1 MRRTGLVEIVRPRD
15 LAEAVRLAAEQGK
28 PLAGGTDLFVRVRKG
43 TEAAPF
49 LVYVGELAEVRG
61 IRETASGIEIGAAA
75 THAEI
80 LAHPVTER
88 FPILWLALQTIG
100 SPAIRAMGT
109 LGGNLANAS
118 PAGDGL
124 IPLYLLEARVNLV
137 GPTGE
142 RVLGVE
148 EFVRGPG
155 KTALGQGELIRSI
168 FVPFPRDGSYPY
180 FRKVGRRKALYIAVA
195 SLGALVWLE
204 DGVIREARLALGS
217 VAPTVVRPREIER
230 ALAGRPLTAE
240 ALTEL
245 RDALSSVAR
254 PISDLRASADYRRQ
268 VAGNILLDLA
278 HTVQTTGVPPKL
290 VPPISG

>member
-1 MRRTGLVEIVRPRD
+1 
-15 LAEAVRLAAEQGK
+15 
-28 PLAGGTDLFVRVRKG
+28 
-43 TEAAPF
+43 
-49 LVYVGELAEVRG
+49 
-61 IRETASGIEIGAAA
+61 
-75 THAEI
+75 
-80 LAHPVTER
+80 
-88 FPILWLALQTIG
+88 
-100 SPAIRAMGT
+100 
-109 LGGNLANAS
+109 
-118 PAGDGL
+118 
-124 IPLYLLEARVNLV
+124 
-137 GPTGE
+137 
-142 RVLGVE
+142 
-148 EFVRGPG
+148 
-155 KTALGQGELIRSI
+155 
-168 FVPFPRDGSYPY
+168 
-180 FRKVGRRKALYIAVA
+180 RRKALYIAVA